1 MIREGSIYLDPT
13 RKMTPASAARTIER
27 FKKMIEESQLR
38 ISDLEAR
45 KEAICKNL
53 DDKIERELTYI
64 QEAELVIRTLNE
76 DFGEDLMEMHDA
88 VLHHDVDG
96 ANSHSVISE
105 LDRPDGCRE
114 IVLYGSPMF

>member
-1 MIREGSIYLDPT
+1 MREGSIYLDPT

-45 KEAICKNL
+45 KETVCRNL
-53 DDKIERELTYI
+53 DEKIERELTYI

-96 ANSHSVISE
+96 DNSHAVISE

>member
-1 MIREGSIYLDPT
+1 MREGSIYLDPT

-38 ISDLEAR
+38 ISDLETR
-45 KEAICKNL
+45 KETMCRNL
-53 DDKIERELTYI
+53 DEKIERELTYI

-96 ANSHSVISE
+96 SSAHAVTSE
-105 LDRPDGCRE
+105 IDCPDGRQE
-114 IVLYGSPMF
+114 IILYGSPMF